1 MGGAFHE
8 PAKGR
13 EGATA
18 TARFVGERR
27 GFTGRNFRARECY
40 ASTAGRD
47 GARIRMRILGREAE
61 GKRLDQVDLFKD
73 KRRRQPPLGGS
84 KINRFERIAIQA
96 PGFAGIT

>member
-1 MGGAFHE
+1 
-8 PAKGR
+8 
-13 EGATA
+13 
-18 TARFVGERR
+18 
-27 GFTGRNFRARECY
+27 
-40 ASTAGRD
+40 
-47 GARIRMRILGREAE
+47 MRILGREAE